1 MKIKKYTAVEDKV
14 YCNGQ
19 AVCSLWHLTHEMPS
33 DERLP
38 GESWLDMRKRTEPIR
53 EKEQQKRHLRAIII
67 AKALNES
74 GV

>member
-1 MKIKKYTAVEDKV
+1 MLIKKYTAVGDRV

-19 AVCSLWHLTHEMPS
+19 AVCSVWHLDAEMPS
-33 DERLP
+33 KERLP
-38 GESWLDMRKRTEPIR
+38 NESWLDMRNRTEPIR
-53 EKEQQKRHLRAIII
+53 EEERQKRYLRAQII